1 MKKNLLITASLLCVA
16 AGAMAQGT
24 IFFNDRVSSSSFGT
38 VVAPIFGPEPGDPTI
53 SKKGNPVST
62 WNGTSGPTPIPAG
75 TQTYG
80 GAPLVGTGYTASLWG
95 GVSGTDT
102 EQSLRLVATAPFRV
116 TTSQSLYGFWLAP
129 SAAQAVPGV
138 PSDPNVRG
146 VFQVRVWD
154 NKGGTV
160 NTWAEAILQ
169 QSTLLH
175 GSSDLFV
182 VPFQLGALP
191 SPTSPNIQG
200 LLSFNLFVV
209 PEPSVIALGV
219 LGAGCLFLL
228 RRRK

>member
-1 MKKNLLITASLLCVA
+1 MKKNLLITASLLCAA

-38 VVAPIFGPEPGDPTI
+38 VVAPIFGPESDPTI

-62 WNGTSGPTPIPAG
+62 WNGTSGPTPIPSG

-95 GVSGTDT
+95 GVAGTDT
-102 EQSLRLVATAPFRV
+102 EGTLRLVATAPFRV
-116 TTSQSLYGFWLAP
+116 TTSQSLYGFWQAP
-129 SAAQAVPGV
+129 SAAQVVPGV
-138 PSDPNVRG
+138 PSDPTIRG

-154 NKGGTV
+154 NKGGAIASWAQVDPATV
-160 NTWAEAILQ
+160 
-169 QSTLLH
+169 LH
-175 GSSDLFV
+175 GSSDLFT

-200 LLSFNLFVV
+200 LQSFNL
-209 PEPSVIALGV
+209 
-219 LGAGCLFLL
+219 
-228 RRRK
+228 